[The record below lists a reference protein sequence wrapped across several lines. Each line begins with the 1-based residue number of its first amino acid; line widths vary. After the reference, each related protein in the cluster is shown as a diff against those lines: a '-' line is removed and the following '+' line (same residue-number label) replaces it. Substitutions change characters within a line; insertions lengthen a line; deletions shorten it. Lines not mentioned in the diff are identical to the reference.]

1 MLKEHKVH
9 KELLELK
16 ELRKEQQVPK
26 EQQDFKEQQVLL
38 DFLKVLR
45 EHKG

>member
-16 ELRKEQQVPK
+16 ELRKEQLGPK
-26 EQQDFKEQQVLL
+26 EQQDFKEQQVRQ
-38 DFLKVLR
+38 DYPRVQ
-45 EHKG
+45 